1 MKAIKGLDEDTRLVP
16 ILDHLSKG
24 FLAGIAPEWGTEATG
39 DEIKADMI
47 DDLARKHF
55 PACMRNLHEN
65 LRKDRHLK
73 HYGRLQYGLFLKVRG
88 SFAAFEVWL
97 TGSQALG
104 LSIEEALLF
113 WRRSFSKFTDD
124 QFNKGYKYNIRHSYG
139 LEGGRRNYP
148 AKR

>member
-1 MKAIKGLDEDTRLVP
+1 MKGGWAYVPASEQSSLIFHEFESRLERELEVSVSGCIALVLLTLTDSVQSTSKALKGIEEDTRLVQ

-24 FLAGIAPEWGTEATG
+24 FMAGGIAPEWGVEGTG

-73 HYGRLQYGLFLKVRG
+73 HFGRLQYGLFLKVCHQ
-88 SFAAFEVWL
+88 
-97 TGSQALG
+97 T
-104 LSIEEALLF
+104 
-113 WRRSFSKFTDD
+113 
-124 QFNKGYKYNIRHSYG
+124 
-139 LEGGRRNYP
+139 EG
-148 AKR
+148 